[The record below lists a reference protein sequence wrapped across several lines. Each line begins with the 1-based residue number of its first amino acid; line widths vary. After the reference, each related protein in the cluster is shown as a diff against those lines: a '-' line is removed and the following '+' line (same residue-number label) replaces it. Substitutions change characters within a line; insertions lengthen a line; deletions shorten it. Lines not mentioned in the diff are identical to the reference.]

1 MATMHIYGG
10 LGYHLM
16 RRDFNAFQAAAT
28 DIKVALL
35 ANTYSF
41 SQGHTDWSHVSGH
54 QISSATYPDYTAGGE
69 LITGKEVAYNSG
81 NGESTFSSTAGKVQF
96 TPDGNIKAAY
106 AVIYD
111 DTPASASAKKLLA
124 CIDFGGE
131 EESIDGK
138 FEIIWHGDGILRLGA
153 V

>member
-1 MATMHIYGG
+1 MATMQIYGG

-16 RRDFNAFQAAAT
+16 REDFNPFHST
-28 DIKVALL
+28 GTEIKVALL
-35 ANTYSF
+35 ENTYSF
-41 SQGHTDWSHVSGH
+41 SQTHTDWSQVSGH
-54 QISSATYPDYTAGGE
+54 QISSATYPDYAAGGVE
-69 LITGKEVAYNSG
+69 ITGKEVAYNSG

-131 EESIDGK
+131 EESVDGK

-153 V
+153 I